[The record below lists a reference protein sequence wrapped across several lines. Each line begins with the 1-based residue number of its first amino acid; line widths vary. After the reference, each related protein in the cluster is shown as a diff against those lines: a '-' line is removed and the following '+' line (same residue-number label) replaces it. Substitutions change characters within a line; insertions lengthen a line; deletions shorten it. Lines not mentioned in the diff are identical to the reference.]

1 MPQIPVLQLPVKI
14 EEKKEEIKV
23 EEKKDVVVQSQTQ
36 SETKTAAV
44 PSAATKELT
53 IELTTPIEKLPS
65 EMIFKDASF
74 VYKEANDKS
83 QKTWWFKK
91 GTLVLIVGIN
101 GDWIEVRDAEKR
113 KGFVNKNVL
122 VNKQL
127 Q

>member
-1 MPQIPVLQLPVKI
+1 
-14 EEKKEEIKV
+14 
-23 EEKKDVVVQSQTQ
+23 VVQSQAQ
-36 SETKTAAV
+36 SETKTEAV
-44 PSAATKELT
+44 PSTATKELT

-91 GTLVLIVGIN
+91 GTLVLIVGSQ

-122 VNKQL
+122 ANKQP